1 MIFSFLSY
9 IKFNLFVFLNI
20 YVGAVPF
27 AFALEIKSWYVL
39 NFIFMVFLAWTCGN
53 TYGNLSLKY
62 LSAAVGCLI
71 LMVIVYCERSKVMR
85 QKVSS
90 RAYRASCWGT
100 YTRKKLISRK
110 WRIFVIWSL
119 EKKRFVIIPS
129 IDFRLEPARPGP
141 APTLFEGFYLNKY
154 QT

>member
-100 YTRKKLISRK
+100 YTRKKTPISKMKDICNMVPGRK
-110 WRIFVIWSL
+110 KVCYHPINRFPSWTGPTRPSPNTLWRLLS
-119 EKKRFVIIPS
+119 
-129 IDFRLEPARPGP
+129 
-141 APTLFEGFYLNKY
+141 
-154 QT
+154 Q